1 MQAMSEL
8 SEMTCEE
15 FSNVAAEL
23 ALGVLTGRERARAL
37 AHLDRCDACRDEVR
51 QLTQTG
57 EELLGLLPTAEPP
70 AGFESRVLARIGIE
84 PPAKKSRRWKLGRWS
99 AARPA
104 GVTRRMLATAAVVA
118 AIAVAVLGGWGL
130 RTATAPTATASSPL
144 SSAALT
150 SANHQTT
157 GKIYVYNGSS
167 RWLYM
172 GMTTYRSNGTVICQV
187 VGKDGHVTTLG
198 SFQVKNGYGS
208 WGSALPAGT
217 GPLAGARL
225 ISANG
230 AVLATASFPAA

>member
-118 AIAVAVLGGWGL
+118 AIAVGGGGGGGGG
-130 RTATAPTATASSPL
+130 A
-144 SSAALT
+144 
-150 SANHQTT
+150 
-157 GKIYVYNGSS
+157 GVGS
-167 RWLYM
+167 RWRGHLRPCGGAQPRLAEYQLN
-172 GMTTYRSNGTVICQV
+172 MT
-187 VGKDGHVTTLG
+187 
-198 SFQVKNGYGS
+198 
-208 WGSALPAGT
+208 
-217 GPLAGARL
+217 
-225 ISANG
+225 
-230 AVLATASFPAA
+230 